1 MQAKLT
7 KDCQLGKLITA
18 VKLLTEGHVQGDTE
32 RLLEPL
38 LGTGGLVNC
47 CALEEDVG
55 KVGVVELEVSLV
67 VELEE
72 GGGEGVVVL
81 EVEVVDLRLGCGV
94 TAVLTHVHL
103 QQKITGVKL
112 QPHIA
117 RKIVLLVFRETV
129 RSFFAHFYLQIL
141 FFFYKSY
148 RNFHAISH
156 FFTYFKT

>member
-1 MQAKLT
+1 M
-7 KDCQLGKLITA
+7 
-18 VKLLTEGHVQGDTE
+18 
-32 RLLEPL
+32 LEPL
-38 LGTGGLVNC
+38 LRTSGLVDS

-81 EVEVVDLRLGCGV
+81 EVEVVDLRLGCCV

-103 QQKITGVKL
+103 QHQITGVNL

-117 RKIVLLVFRETV
+117 RRIVLLVFRATV
-129 RSFFAHFYLQIL
+129 RPFFAHFHLHIL
-141 FFFYKSY
+141 SY
-148 RNFHAISH
+148 F
-156 FFTYFKT
+156 